1 MFRVSFVSFFSMVL
15 FFSLLMNCKTQMTP
29 KKSELEFPSMMKE
42 EVKLEFR
49 RQCEKGEVLYAIT
62 CAKCHNVEVK
72 RKMAIPDF
80 SLEKLLG
87 YDIRME
93 NKEHSNNLTGTQVTT
108 EELGYIISF
117 LTYKKK
123 NGIANAMK

>member
-1 MFRVSFVSFFSMVL
+1 
-15 FFSLLMNCKTQMTP
+15 MTP
-29 KKSELEFPSMMKE
+29 KKSELEFPAVMKE
-42 EVKLEFR
+42 DVKVEFK
-49 RQCEKGEVLYAIT
+49 RQCEKGEVLYALT

-72 RKMAIPDF
+72 RRMVIPDF
-80 SLEKLLG
+80 SLDKLLG

-93 NKEHSNNLTGTQVTT
+93 NKEHSNSLTGEKVTT

-123 NGIANAMK
+123 NGVENMTK

>member
-1 MFRVSFVSFFSMVL
+1 MFKIPLVSFLSIVL
-15 FFSLLMNCKTQMTP
+15 LCTVLMNCKTQMTP

-42 EVKLEFR
+42 EVKAEFR
-49 RQCEKGEVLYAIT
+49 RQCEKGEVLYALT

-72 RKMAIPDF
+72 RKMVIPDF
-80 SLEKLLG
+80 TVDKLLG

-93 NKEHSNNLTGTQVTT
+93 NKEHSNSLTGAEVTT

-123 NGIANAMK
+123 IGVENVRK